1 MISESGIWQEKK
13 KEDTRIQRK
22 QRIRGP
28 TTLQGESAETESKA
42 VDAATTGPA
51 RTITKNGVDYEIP
64 KKLYNR
70 YKVLRAQLYSQ
81 YANEIIKTPEYQK
94 LSNEKKALKLKS
106 LQSKA
111 TNEARKRLN
120 IEEELNIP

>member
-42 VDAATTGPA
+42 VCYIFSLEG
-51 RTITKNGVDYEIP
+51 KNMREV
-64 KKLYNR
+64 KL
-70 YKVLRAQLYSQ
+70 
-81 YANEIIKTPEYQK
+81 
-94 LSNEKKALKLKS
+94 
-106 LQSKA
+106 
-111 TNEARKRLN
+111 
-120 IEEELNIP
+120 